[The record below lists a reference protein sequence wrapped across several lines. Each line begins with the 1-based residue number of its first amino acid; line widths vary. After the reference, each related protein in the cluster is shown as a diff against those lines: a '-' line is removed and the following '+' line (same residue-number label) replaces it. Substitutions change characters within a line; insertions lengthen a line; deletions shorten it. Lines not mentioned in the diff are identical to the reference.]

1 MQDIFIAR
9 SDSEKMYEAAWLYWV
24 GYKEDAM
31 HILHELA
38 RGVDKPKKKVEYDGI
53 KIKEPEETAAKGYDG
68 YEHWWERANDW
79 R

>member
-1 MQDIFIAR
+1 MHDIFKPR
-9 SDSEKMYEAAWLYWV
+9 SDSEKMYEAAWLHWV

-38 RGVDKPKKKVEYDGI
+38 RNVDKPKVEYDGI
-53 KIKEPEETAAKGYDG
+53 KIKVSKEASEEGDDDYAN
-68 YEHWWERANDW
+68 WWERANDW